1 MLQMVGRLLIV
12 ELLLLRMVD
21 EMLFRGLLLVNMLAW
36 GGGLLVGLLLLVGG
50 GLRLRLLMGGL
61 LKRLK

>member
-12 ELLLLRMVD
+12 ELVLLRMVD
-21 EMLFRGLLLVNMLAW
+21 MM

>member
-1 MLQMVGRLLIV
+1 ML
-12 ELLLLRMVD
+12 VD
-21 EMLFRGLLLVNMLAW
+21 VLAR